1 MSALALLA
9 IAVVGVALL
18 LVAVIKFKIPAFL
31 ALLVVSVLVAL
42 AAGIP
47 IQDVVK
53 TVQDGMGG
61 TLGSVAILVGLGAM
75 LGKMIEVSGGAQAL
89 AGKFTQLLGPRRVI
103 AALTAAAFLLA
114 IPVFFDVGF
123 IILIPIIYGFAKAA
137 GVNPVKVGLP
147 VGAIMLAIHVVV
159 PPHPGVVGGAGILK
173 ADVGW
178 ATILGLLLCLPLGF
192 LGYAIAK
199 RMNRRDYPMLP
210 ITAEQFRLFGTGK
223 SDVEKDSGVTGAGG
237 TGVATAT
244 KVQAPPSPGMIITL
258 IVLPIALIMLGTVGG
273 VLAPKGSDAANILG
287 FVGSPVIALLVA
299 LFLAF
304 YFLGIRRG
312 WSSQATGEIMDAALA
327 PTAIVILVTG
337 AGGVFGKVLTVSG
350 IGKALAEG
358 LAEAGLPILLMA
370 FVLAAVMRASQGS
383 ATVAIITTAGLLAAA
398 VDGGGFTPVQTA
410 LILVAIGFGAFGLS
424 HVNDS
429 GFWIVTRFLGLSVAD
444 GLRTWTVLT
453 TILGVAGFLLTV
465 VAWSVVTGLGI

>member
-9 IAVVGVALL
+9 IAAAGVALL

-31 ALLVVSVLVAL
+31 ALLVVSVAVAL
-42 AAGIP
+42 VAGIP
-47 IQDVVK
+47 LPDIVK
-53 TVQDGMGG
+53 TVTEGMGG

-103 AALTAAAFLLA
+103 AALTSAAFLLA

-123 IILIPIIYGFAKAA
+123 IILIPIIYGFSKAA
-137 GVNPVKVGLP
+137 GVNPVKIGLP

-173 ADVGW
+173 ADIGW
-178 ATILGLLLCLPLGF
+178 TTIIGLLICIPVGV
-192 LGYAIAK
+192 LGYFVAK
-199 RMNRRDYPMLP
+199 RLNRRDYAMIPG
-210 ITAEQFRLFGTGK
+210 TAEQFRLFGTGT
-223 SDVEKDSGVTGAGG
+223 SEVERDAAPGSG
-237 TGVATAT
+237 GVAVKTAAKT
-244 KVQAPPSPGMIITL
+244 APSPAMIITL
-258 IVLPIALIMLGTVGG
+258 IVLPILMIMVGTVGAV
-273 VLAPKGSDAANILG
+273 VLPKGSPAADIAA
-287 FVGSPVIALLVA
+287 FVGSPLIALLTA
-299 LFLAF
+299 LGLAY

-312 WSSQATGEIMDAALA
+312 WSSQHTGEVMDSALA

-358 LAEAGLPILLMA
+358 LQSVGLPLILMA
-370 FVLAAVMRASQGS
+370 FVLAAVLRASQGS
-383 ATVAIITTAGLLAAA
+383 ATVAIITTAGLLATSVA
-398 VDGGGFTPVQTA
+398 DGGYSPVQTA

-424 HVNDS
+424 HINDS
-429 GFWIVTRFLGLSVAD
+429 GFWIVTRYLGLSVAD

-453 TILGVAGFLLTV
+453 TILGVAGFALTFLV
-465 VAWSVVTGLGI
+465 WTLVGGLSV